1 MGPRYPIEP
10 MIAAFDILTA
20 PAKAEGLGRTLI
32 EAMLLGT
39 PIVAAD
45 DAGHREAIIDG
56 ETGRLVAAD
65 DPEQFAGAI
74 VALMRD
80 HERRETM
87 TRNAKAFAE
96 REFSVERHLN
106 GLASIYRGLT
116 GAK

>member
-1 MGPRYPIEP
+1 
-10 MIAAFDILTA
+10 
-20 PAKAEGLGRTLI
+20 
-32 EAMLLGT
+32 MLLGT

-65 DPEQFAGAI
+65 DPEQFASAI
-74 VALMRD
+74 VAIMRD

-106 GLASIYRGLT
+106 GLASTYRGLI